1 MLNPAVGS
9 GVTLGGTVNGAGLF
23 VSAFGAG
30 FGAVGRVGGALGVLA
45 FIFT

>member
-9 GVTLGGTVNGAGLF
+9 GVTLGTVNGAGLF